1 MSFDLCPSTLLK
13 PPRIMSSP
21 LRKPPPRR
29 TYGRPRPAA
38 GNEAPTTTIT
48 TTLTTLQ
55 FGKHADWRKKLED
68 DDVDDEDDDDEV
80 DLDIGLD
87 PANSNAE
94 TSVKRRALEKIRRIR
109 EADRLKEERERAVL
123 LAKAQRAED
132 GDEDGIEAPS
142 SQNNRGGGFGR
153 ERKRVGYGYMY
164 GTGGQAEKNGSGSE
178 NEKEESDEEKSDST
192 DVGEDRAE
200 APTASSSLPP
210 LTSSLPPASPAT
222 TRPTA
227 LEATTAITTGNNLN
241 RGLFGSSTLSPPSAL
256 SPPTRPF
263 PFSSP
268 APRAGSASG
277 SRSGSQE
284 SSSPSPIKRTRTGT
298 ARGRVLRSSSPS
310 GLGVGDDIQPDLD
323 VGMDFDE
330 TYVPIRAGVRRP
342 RGDRGG
348 ARKKVVGLDS
358 DDEESTAGE
367 PGRDA
372 NLDVGDRT
380 ITPSRPQDAD
390 GLASE
395 VGESEDVLGS
405 FSTPR
410 KTKRD
415 RSLIIATSGISP
427 ESPSRLMSKSNL
439 KSNSK
444 RLGGSDEA
452 EDVDEDNDMD
462 DDVEMDG
469 ILGSPSV
476 RQSRKRAGR
485 IGQGEVDSE
494 EDGRVAKAPKI
505 RVSSGPIQQSDPS
518 EQAMKD
524 G

>member
-1 MSFDLCPSTLLK
+1 M
-13 PPRIMSSP
+13 
-21 LRKPPPRR
+21 
-29 TYGRPRPAA
+29 
-38 GNEAPTTTIT
+38 
-48 TTLTTLQ
+48 
-55 FGKHADWRKKLED
+55 
-68 DDVDDEDDDDEV
+68 
-80 DLDIGLD
+80 
-87 PANSNAE
+87 
-94 TSVKRRALEKIRRIR
+94 
-109 EADRLKEERERAVL
+109 
-123 LAKAQRAED
+123 AKVHRAED
-132 GDEDGIEAPS
+132 RDEDGVEAPS

-164 GTGGQAEKNGSGSE
+164 GTGGEAEKNGSGSE
-178 NEKEESDEEKSDST
+178 NEKEESDEEKSDVT

-222 TRPTA
+222 TCPTA
-227 LEATTAITTGNNLN
+227 LEPTTSIPASNNLN
-241 RGLFGSSTLSPPSAL
+241 RAMFGSSTLSPPSAL

-284 SSSPSPIKRTRTGT
+284 SPSPSPIKRTRTGT

-310 GLGVGDDIQPDLD
+310 GLGVGDVPHPDLD
-323 VGMDFDE
+323 VGMDFEE
-330 TYVPIRAGVRRP
+330 TYAPIKAGVRRP

-358 DDEESTAGE
+358 DDEESTADE
-367 PGRDA
+367 HGRDA
-372 NLDVGDRT
+372 SLDMGDRT
-380 ITPSRPQDAD
+380 ITPSRPHDTD

-439 KSNSK
+439 KTNSK
-444 RLGGSDEA
+444 RLGGSDGGEDA
-452 EDVDEDNDMD
+452 EMDKDEDD
-462 DDVEMDG
+462 DLEMDG
-469 ILGSPSV
+469 VLGSPSV

-485 IGQGEVDSE
+485 FGQGRVDGE

-505 RVSSGPIQQSDPS
+505 RVSFASV
-518 EQAMKD
+518 
-524 G
+524 

>member
-1 MSFDLCPSTLLK
+1 
-13 PPRIMSSP
+13 
-21 LRKPPPRR
+21 
-29 TYGRPRPAA
+29 
-38 GNEAPTTTIT
+38 
-48 TTLTTLQ
+48 
-55 FGKHADWRKKLED
+55 
-68 DDVDDEDDDDEV
+68 
-80 DLDIGLD
+80 
-87 PANSNAE
+87 
-94 TSVKRRALEKIRRIR
+94 
-109 EADRLKEERERAVL
+109 
-123 LAKAQRAED
+123 
-132 GDEDGIEAPS
+132 
-142 SQNNRGGGFGR
+142 
-153 ERKRVGYGYMY
+153 
-164 GTGGQAEKNGSGSE
+164 
-178 NEKEESDEEKSDST
+178 
-192 DVGEDRAE
+192 
-200 APTASSSLPP
+200 
-210 LTSSLPPASPAT
+210 
-222 TRPTA
+222 
-227 LEATTAITTGNNLN
+227 
-241 RGLFGSSTLSPPSAL
+241 
-256 SPPTRPF
+256 
-263 PFSSP
+263 
-268 APRAGSASG
+268 
-277 SRSGSQE
+277 
-284 SSSPSPIKRTRTGT
+284 
-298 ARGRVLRSSSPS
+298 
-310 GLGVGDDIQPDLD
+310 VGDDIQPDLD

-505 RVSSGPIQQSDPS
+505 RVSSGPIQQFDPS